1 VTAAPLLLGL
11 LAGQAA
17 LLGLAPFLAQEATAP
32 PLAAYAFVAIAIA
45 LGLVW
50 LAGRDRL
57 AALPFAAVLLLFAA
71 LRLPWLA
78 APAVLDTDH
87 LRFIWDGQLV
97 LAGLS
102 PWGPP
107 PAAGVPAALGAEGEA
122 LAARLPFAGLRSIY
136 PGVAQAVFALGQALT
151 PWEATGLRLLLL
163 AADLAALL
171 LLRAAL
177 RRAGLPE
184 GRAAL
189 WAACPLLPVL
199 VVGGAHPDAL
209 LPPLILGAVLAAA
222 SGRGLAAGALLGLA
236 VGVKV
241 WPLLLAPLLARALPR
256 AAWPVA
262 AGALTVVGGGALLP
276 VALSALSPDAGLAA
290 YAGGWSA
297 NNAPFAW
304 AQAALGA
311 AGLPADALLRP
322 LLAAGAGVAA
332 LWAALAVAGG
342 ARPSRGDR
350 PAHAPGMAD
359 GPPGAGQA
367 VRAAQPATARASP
380 TADAPPGSAQPARA
394 TRPAPAEAGRPH
406 DTLPVGAGRR
416 DTAWPRLAGPAPG
429 LEPLLHGALLVGAV
443 TFYLSPAQFPWY
455 MLWFLP
461 FAVLLWRAPLL
472 LPAALLPLYYL
483 WVPLRDAGL
492 GAVFAHGV
500 AALHLLPVLLWLALE
515 RRR

>member
-1 VTAAPLLLGL
+1 MTATPLLPGL

-17 LLGLAPFLAQEATAP
+17 LIALAPLLAQEAMAP
-32 PLAAYAFVAIAIA
+32 PLAVAGFVAIAIA
-45 LGLVW
+45 TGLLW

-57 AALPFAAVLLLFAA
+57 AALPFAAVLALFAA

-78 APAVLDTDH
+78 VPAVLDTDH

-97 LAGLS
+97 LHGLS

-107 PAAGVPAALGAEGEA
+107 PAAGVPAALGPAGEA
-122 LAARLPFAGLRSIY
+122 LAAALPFAALRSIY
-136 PGVAQAVFALGQALT
+136 PGVAQAAFALGQALT
-151 PWEATGLRLLLL
+151 PWEPTGLRVLLL
-163 AADLAALL
+163 AADLATLL

-209 LPPLILGAVLAAA
+209 LPPLIMGALLAAA
-222 SGRGLAAGALLGLA
+222 SGRGLAAGGLLGLA
-236 VGVKV
+236 AGVKI
-241 WPLLLAPLLARALPR
+241 WPLLLVPLVARALPR
-256 AAWPVA
+256 AAWPA
-262 AGALTVVGGGALLP
+262 AAAALAVVGGGALLP
-276 VALSALSPDAGLAA
+276 VALSALAPDAGLAA

-322 LLAAGAGVAA
+322 LLAAGAGVVA
-332 LWAALAVAGG
+332 LWAALAVGDGRSGAAYAMRAG
-342 ARPSRGDR
+342 ARP
-350 PAHAPGMAD
+350 
-359 GPPGAGQA
+359 PP
-367 VRAAQPATARASP
+367 
-380 TADAPPGSAQPARA
+380 DAPQTRA
-394 TRPAPAEAGRPH
+394 P
-406 DTLPVGAGRR
+406 
-416 DTAWPRLAGPAPG
+416 AGPAPG

-461 FAVLLWRAPLL
+461 FAVLVWRLPLL

-483 WVPLRDAGL
+483 WFPLRDAGL
-492 GAVFAHGV
+492 GAVFAYGI
-500 AALHLLPVLLWLALE
+500 AALHVLPVLLWLVLE